1 MSKYIIV
8 SQLDADGVF
17 VGVTRASESPLEPD
31 VYLYPR
37 GTVAAAPPHIPEGFF
52 AKWEGEWVLHPVP
65 ALPGEEEEE
74 EPASTPAPPRFV
86 PLDFLNLFTEA
97 EQLAVVQ
104 AGLANA
110 AVKLWYDRVLAATY
124 ITREDPRVEAG
135 LQALADAGLLTEER
149 KQAVLAAMLE
159 SE

>member
-1 MSKYIIV
+1 MYWRTPSGGYYEGDRQSPEDAPV
-8 SQLDADGVF
+8 SQRSSARHVWQG
-17 VGVTRASESPLEPD
+17 GA
-31 VYLYPR
+31 
-37 GTVAAAPPHIPEGFF
+37 
-52 AKWEGEWVLHPVP
+52 WVLGP
-65 ALPGEEEEE
+65 AQ
-74 EPASTPAPPRFV
+74 PRRLV

-104 AGLANA
+104 ATLSNA

-124 ITREDPRVEAG
+124 ITLDDPRVEAG

-159 SE
+159 AE